1 MKEQWYKDIF
11 ARVLSMTDDGFIVV
25 NTSGVIIDIND
36 KYCDFLGKERKDI
49 IGQNIQSIIPNY
61 ICLFNYLFISS
72 QMSAKPYFIGSTGIL
87 LLW

>member
-49 IGQNIQSIIPNY
+49 IG
-61 ICLFNYLFISS
+61 
-72 QMSAKPYFIGSTGIL
+72 
-87 LLW
+87 

>member
-49 IGQNIQSIIPNY
+49 IGQNIQSIIPNTK
-61 ICLFNYLFISS
+61 C
-72 QMSAKPYFIGSTGIL
+72 
-87 LLW
+87 

>member
-49 IGQNIQSIIPNY
+49 IGQN
-61 ICLFNYLFISS
+61 
-72 QMSAKPYFIGSTGIL
+72 
-87 LLW
+87 